1 MFPFERRPYACAPCL
16 KQGGRSMSTG
26 ERRGHLLALFT
37 IMVWGTT
44 FLSTSVLLRDFT
56 PLEILIIRMALGIA
70 ALTVA
75 RLRRLR
81 LKSRRHEWL
90 FAGAGLTGVS
100 MYFLL
105 ENYALTFTYSA
116 NCSVIISTAPFFV
129 AIAVRLF
136 LGGAPMGRSFYAGFA
151 VAIVGIALL
160 SFSGQA
166 LNLNP
171 LGDLLCLLAAV
182 CWGGYSVFLKKIE
195 TYGYDTLLVTRR
207 IFLYGLL
214 FLLPALPFM
223 PVRFDVGALLKP
235 VNLLNLLY
243 LGLCASALCFVTWNV
258 AVSRLGAVRTSVYI
272 YLSPV
277 VTIVASWLLLGD
289 PVLPMALLGA
299 ALTLV
304 GLVLS
309 QRRRA

>member
-1 MFPFERRPYACAPCL
+1 
-16 KQGGRSMSTG
+16 MSAG

-75 RLRRLR
+75 RPRRLR

-235 VNLLNLLY
+235 VNLLNLLNLLY

-309 QRRRA
+309 QRRQT

>member
-1 MFPFERRPYACAPCL
+1 
-16 KQGGRSMSTG
+16 MSAG

-56 PLEILIIRMALGIA
+56 PLEILIIRMALGIV

-75 RLRRLR
+75 RPRRLR

-116 NCSVIISTAPFFV
+116 NCSVIISTAPF
-129 AIAVRLF
+129 
-136 LGGAPMGRSFYAGFA
+136 LGGAPMGRNFYAGFA
-151 VAIVGIALL
+151 VAIAGIALL

-171 LGDLLCLLAAV
+171 LGDLLCLLAAM
-182 CWGGYSVFLKKIE
+182 CWGAYSVFLKKIE

-207 IFLYGLL
+207 IFLYGLV
-214 FLLPALPFM
+214 FLLPALPFT

-235 VNLLNLLY
+235 INLLNLLY

-309 QRRRA
+309 QRRQA

>member
-16 KQGGRSMSTG
+16 KQGGRSMSAG

-75 RLRRLR
+75 RPRRLR

-304 GLVLS
+304 GLALS
-309 QRRRA
+309 QRPRA

>member
-1 MFPFERRPYACAPCL
+1 
-16 KQGGRSMSTG
+16 MSAG

-37 IMVWGTT
+37 IVVWGTT
-44 FLSTSVLLRDFT
+44 FLSTSVLLRDFA
-56 PLEILIIRMALGIA
+56 PLEILILRMGLGIA

-75 RLRRLR
+75 RPRRLH

-100 MYFLL
+100 LYFLL

-151 VAIVGIALL
+151 VAIAGIALL
-160 SFSGQA
+160 SFSGQT

-214 FLLPALPFM
+214 FLLPALPFT
-223 PVRFDVGALLKP
+223 PVHFDAQALLRP

-258 AVSRLGAVRTSVYI
+258 AVSRLGPVRTSVYI

-299 ALTLV
+299 AMTLV

-309 QRRRA
+309 QRPRA

>member
-1 MFPFERRPYACAPCL
+1 
-16 KQGGRSMSTG
+16 MSAG

-56 PLEILIIRMALGIA
+56 PLEILIIRMGLGIA

-75 RLRRLR
+75 RPRRLR
-81 LKSRRHEWL
+81 LKNRRHEWL

-136 LGGAPMGRSFYAGFA
+136 LGGAPMGRNFYAGFA
-151 VAIVGIALL
+151 VAIAGIALL

-171 LGDLLCLLAAV
+171 LGDLLCLLAAM
-182 CWGGYSVFLKKIE
+182 CWGAYSVFLKKIE

-214 FLLPALPFM
+214 FLLPALPFT

-309 QRRRA
+309 QRRQA

>member
-1 MFPFERRPYACAPCL
+1 
-16 KQGGRSMSTG
+16 MSAG

-56 PLEILIIRMALGIA
+56 PLEILIIRMALGIV

-75 RLRRLR
+75 RPRRLR

-136 LGGAPMGRSFYAGFA
+136 LGGAPMRRSFYAGFA
-151 VAIVGIALL
+151 VAIAGIALL

-171 LGDLLCLLAAV
+171 LGDLLCLLAAM
-182 CWGGYSVFLKKIE
+182 CWGAYSVFLKKIE

-214 FLLPALPFM
+214 FLLPALPFT

-309 QRRRA
+309 QRRQA